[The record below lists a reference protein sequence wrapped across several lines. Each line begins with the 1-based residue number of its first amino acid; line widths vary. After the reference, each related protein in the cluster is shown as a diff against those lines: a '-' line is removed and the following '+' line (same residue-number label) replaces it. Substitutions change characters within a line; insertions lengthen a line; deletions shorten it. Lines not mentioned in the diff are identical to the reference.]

1 MSFQEEKYE
10 DVQIPLPEV
19 FEKKIRPDKLPFRYL
34 SRSQLPNHAGQ
45 LKSLYMRMQKIAIQL
60 VIMLAKKQ
68 GRKLKLNDRRLSRV
82 TKKQKKRKMSLKQ
95 KKAINLGRKKAGL
108 TLIKWKK

>member
-34 SRSQLPNHAGQ
+34 SRDQLPNHAGQ
-45 LKSLYMRMQKIAIQL
+45 LKTLYMRMQKIAIQL
-60 VIMLAKKQ
+60 VILLAKKH
-68 GRKLKLNDRRLSRV
+68 GKKLKLTDRRLSRI
-82 TKKQKKRKMSLKQ
+82 TKKQKKRKMTLKQ
-95 KKAINLGRKKAGL
+95 KKAINKGRKKAGL
-108 TLIKWKK
+108 EPIKWKK

>member
-34 SRSQLPNHAGQ
+34 SRDQLPNHAGQ

-60 VIMLAKKQ
+60 VILLAKKH
-68 GRKLKLNDRRLSRV
+68 GKKLKLTDRRLSRN
-82 TKKQKKRKMSLKQ
+82 TKKQRKRKMSLKQ
-95 KKAINLGRKKAGL
+95 KKAINRGRKKAGL
-108 TLIKWKK
+108 ALIKWKK